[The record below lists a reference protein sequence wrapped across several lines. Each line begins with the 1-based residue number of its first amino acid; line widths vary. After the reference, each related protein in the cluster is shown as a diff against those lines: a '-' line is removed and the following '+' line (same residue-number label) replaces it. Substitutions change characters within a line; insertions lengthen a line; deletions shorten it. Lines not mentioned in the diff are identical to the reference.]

1 MTKIMDRDPTTP
13 SEPESASSG
22 ATEMVLPA
30 RSAHL
35 STLIQRALLAVGIG
49 GLAWY
54 LFVADTAANN
64 DVFGGIGQLLTGV
77 RNLPGLLS
85 DTSAYASW
93 WQFVNERE
101 GLDRV
106 AIRALE
112 HLQLVGMSMAW
123 ATVLSVLLGILI
135 HRVAATRGPLLGVAS
150 VFLTIPSLAL
160 FAVFISLPGV
170 GIGDR
175 GPIIALTMYSILPIL
190 RNTVIGLEDVDRSVI
205 EAARGMGMSRFG
217 CLVRI
222 ELPLAWPIIL
232 TGIRVATL
240 LNIGIA
246 AIAPLVGGS
255 GLGGYIRDGLQR
267 FPDLTSVERM
277 WTGVIATVV
286 LALIVDAA
294 FALIRHL
301 TTSKGMR

>member
-1 MTKIMDRDPTTP
+1 MTEIMTPDSRTP
-13 SEPESASSG
+13 SELDEAHSG
-22 ATEMVLPA
+22 ATEAVPPA
-30 RSAHL
+30 PKPV
-35 STLIQRALLAVGIG
+35 IKNILLALSATAV
-49 GLAWY
+49 LWY
-54 LFVADTAANN
+54 LFLADTAANN
-64 DVFGGIGQLLTGV
+64 DVFGGVRQLLSGLW
-77 RNLPGLLS
+77 NLPGLLA

-93 WQFVNERE
+93 WSFISERE
-101 GLDRV
+101 GFARIFTNTVD
-106 AIRALE
+106 
-112 HLQLVGMSMAW
+112 HLQLVAMSMAW
-123 ATVLSVLLGILI
+123 AAVISI
-135 HRVAATRGPLLGVAS
+135 LLGVTIHRLARLRGPILGTAS
-150 VFLTIPSLAL
+150 IFLTIPSLAL

-190 RNTVIGLEDVDRSVI
+190 RNTVIGLEDVDRAII
-205 EAARGMGMSRFG
+205 ESARGMGLSKSQ
-217 CLVRI
+217 CLIRV

-277 WTGVIATVV
+277 WTGVVFTVL
-286 LALIVDAA
+286 LALLVDAG
-294 FALIRHL
+294 FALLRKL
-301 TTSKGMR
+301 TISKGLRS

>member
-1 MTKIMDRDPTTP
+1 VTKIMAPDSRTP
-13 SEPESASSG
+13 SEPEESYSEAPE
-22 ATEMVLPA
+22 AVPPA
-30 RSAHL
+30 QKQV
-35 STLIQRALLAVGIG
+35 IKNALLLLFGAV
-49 GLAWY
+49 LVWY

-64 DVFGGIGQLLTGV
+64 DVIGGIRQLLEGV
-77 RNLPGLLS
+77 WSLPALLA
-85 DTSAYASW
+85 DTSAYSSW
-93 WQFVNERE
+93 WNFVSQRE
-101 GLDRV
+101 GLSRV
-106 AIRALE
+106 FGNAVD
-112 HLQLVGMSMAW
+112 HLQLVAMSMAW
-123 ATVLSVLLGILI
+123 ATAISVVLGIAI
-135 HRVAATRGPLLGVAS
+135 HRLSGLRGPILGTAS
-150 VFLTIPSLAL
+150 IFLTIPSLAL

-205 EAARGMGMSRFG
+205 ESARGMGLSTSQ
-217 CLVRI
+217 CLLRV

-232 TGIRVATL
+232 TGIRIATL

-277 WTGVIATVV
+277 WTGVVFTVL
-286 LALIVDAA
+286 LALIVDAG
-294 FALIRHL
+294 FALIRKL
-301 TTSKGMR
+301 TISKGLR

>member
-1 MTKIMDRDPTTP
+1 MGSDSKTP
-13 SEPESASSG
+13 SELDEAHFV
-22 ATEMVLPA
+22 AEEMVSPVRKPVIKNVLLA
-30 RSAHL
+30 F
-35 STLIQRALLAVGIG
+35 LAVGA
-49 GLAWY
+49 LWY
-54 LFVADTAANN
+54 LFIASTAANN
-64 DVFGGIGQLLTGV
+64 DVFGGLSQLGSGIWS
-77 RNLPGLLS
+77 LPELLA

-93 WQFVNERE
+93 WSFISERE
-101 GLDRV
+101 GFGTIFANTVD
-106 AIRALE
+106 
-112 HLQLVGMSMAW
+112 HLQLVAMSMAW
-123 ATVLSVLLGILI
+123 ATSISVVLGVTI
-135 HRVAATRGPLLGVAS
+135 HRLAQLRGPILGVAS
-150 VFLTIPSLAL
+150 IFLTIPSLAL

-190 RNTVIGLEDVDRSVI
+190 RNTVIGLEDVDRAII
-205 EAARGMGMSRFG
+205 ESARGMGLSKSQ
-217 CLVRI
+217 CLLRV

-277 WTGVIATVV
+277 WTGVVFTVL
-286 LALIVDAA
+286 LALIVDAGFA
-294 FALIRHL
+294 FLRKL
-301 TTSKGMR
+301 TISKGLRS

>member
-1 MTKIMDRDPTTP
+1 MTEIMSRDSRTP
-13 SEPESASSG
+13 SGPEEACSG
-22 ATEMVLPA
+22 ATEPVAPAQKSVIKKVVL
-30 RSAHL
+30 
-35 STLIQRALLAVGIG
+35 AL
-49 GLAWY
+49 GLALFLWY
-54 LFVADTAANN
+54 LFIADTAANN
-64 DVFGGIGQLLTGV
+64 DVIGGIKQLLDGLW
-77 RNLPGLLS
+77 NLPSLVS
-85 DTSAYASW
+85 DLDAYSSW
-93 WQFVNERE
+93 WNFISVRE
-101 GLDRV
+101 GFAKIFANAVD
-106 AIRALE
+106 
-112 HLQLVGMSMAW
+112 HLQLVSMSMAL
-123 ATVLSVLLGILI
+123 ATILSVLLGVLI
-135 HRVAATRGPLLGVAS
+135 HRLTQFRGPILGIAS

-190 RNTVIGLEDVDRSVI
+190 RNTVIGLEDVDRSII
-205 EAARGMGMSRFG
+205 ESARGMGLSTTQ
-217 CLVRI
+217 CLIRI

-277 WTGVIATVV
+277 WTGVVFTIL
-286 LALIVDAA
+286 LALIVDST
-294 FALIRHL
+294 FAVMRRL
-301 TTSKGMR
+301 TISKGLR